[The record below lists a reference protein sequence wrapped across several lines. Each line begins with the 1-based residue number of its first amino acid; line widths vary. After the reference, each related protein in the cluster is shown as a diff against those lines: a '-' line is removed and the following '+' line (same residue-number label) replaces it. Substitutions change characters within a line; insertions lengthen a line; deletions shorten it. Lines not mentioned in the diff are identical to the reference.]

1 MSWWT
6 STIVAIVI
14 AVLAIAAVVRPLL
27 DHDVQGDLSIEDD

>member
-14 AVLAIAAVVRPLL
+14 AILVIVAVVRALVG
-27 DHDVQGDLSIEDD
+27 HDVQGDLSIEDD